1 MGIEGFESWMEE
13 YIPIITEGYCKS
25 KKEFDEMIEGLTSHQ
40 FGIIVNLNAQ
50 INLLKNLKKQN
61 KLI

>member
-1 MGIEGFESWMEE
+1 
-13 YIPIITEGYCKS
+13 
-25 KKEFDEMIEGLTSHQ
+25 MIEGLTSHQ